1 METNVICPVCGAKFA
16 ISEHQHTVE
25 NAVVIGKDSNL
36 GNVYLKLE
44 DDRKARLE
52 ARGIDT
58 SKYFSISSP
67 KGDDVLMRWD
77 DNGNPVTV
85 DENDPV
91 IVAIRKA
98 GNVPNRR
105 LFRRWVM
112 AQMFE
117 GLTFESRW
125 WGDGFTGWMKF
136 HGFHYTWKMTLEEF
150 RVQSV
155 LARKDEEN
163 FRMRNRWFNRDV
175 AIAMCE
181 DYIEQLK
188 VYVDARPVHKCKGV
202 PYKKIGSRNIFVSDL
217 ESKVFLPLR
226 KALRNVVNAS
236 IPVNASTPIGLYIA
250 MRDFYRAIPLKNAHF
265 KQSDAW
271 QDAFKGSGAYFT
283 MRNLIMFHGANYVGC
298 HGYDESLR
306 KLDEYAR
313 HCQGYEMLGAL
324 KEMIRQNGIDI
335 KAKMAEWRK

>member
-1 METNVICPVCGAKFA
+1 MKETKVLCPNCGASFA
-16 ISEHQHTVE
+16 IPESENVVN

-44 DDRKARLE
+44 DDRKRQLE
-52 ARGIDT
+52 SRGIDT
-58 SKYFSISSP
+58 SKYFSIASP
-67 KGDDVLMRWD
+67 KGGDILMRWD
-77 DNGNPVTV
+77 DNGNPVAV

-91 IVAIRKA
+91 IAAIRKG

-112 AQMFE
+112 AQMFR
-117 GLTFESRW
+117 GLSRH
-125 WGDGFTGWMKF
+125 GKGFTAWMKAK
-136 HGFHYTWKMTLEEF
+136 GYHYTWKQTIEEL
-150 RVQSV
+150 RVQAV
-155 LARKDEEN
+155 LVRNDEEN
-163 FRMRNRWFNRDV
+163 FGMRHRWFDRNV
-175 AIAMCE
+175 AISMCNN
-181 DYIEQLK
+181 YIEQLR
-188 VYVDARPVHKCKGV
+188 VYIDARPIRKCKGV
-202 PYKKIGSRNIFVSDL
+202 PYKKIGSRNIFVSDI

-226 KALRNVVNAS
+226 KALRKVVEVSALAS
-236 IPVNASTPIGLYIA
+236 PISLYDA

-265 KQSDAW
+265 EQSYAW

>member
-67 KGDDVLMRWD
+67 KGDDVLMKWN
-77 DNGNPVTV
+77 DNGMPEKVA
-85 DENDPV
+85 DDDPV
-91 IVAIRKA
+91 IVAIKKA

-105 LFRRWVM
+105 LFRRWPM
-112 AQMFE
+112 AQIFRAF
-117 GLTFESRW
+117 TFKGWRGNGGYTE
-125 WGDGFTGWMKF
+125 WMKLK
-136 HGFHYTWKMTLEEF
+136 GYSYTWKQTVEEF
-150 RVQSV
+150 RVQAI

-163 FRMRNRWFNRDV
+163 FRMRNRWFNKENT

-181 DYIEQLK
+181 DYISQLRD
-188 VYVDARPVHKCKGV
+188 YVDDREVHKCKGV
-202 PYKKIGSRNIFVSDL
+202 PYKKIGSWNVFVSDL
-217 ESKVFLPLR
+217 ESKVFIPLVLAMNKVR
-226 KALRNVVNAS
+226 TAN
-236 IPVNASTPIGLYIA
+236 TPQKLYES
-250 MRDFYRAIPLKNAHF
+250 MRDFYRNFPLANPHF
-265 KQSDAW
+265 EQCKEW
-271 QDAFKGSGAYFT
+271 QDSFKGSGAYFT

-298 HGYDESLR
+298 NGYDESL
-306 KLDEYAR
+306 KQLDIYAKD
-313 HCQGYEMLGAL
+313 CKGYEMLGAL
-324 KEMIRQNGIDI
+324 KVMLRQNGIDI

>member
-1 METNVICPVCGAKFA
+1 MKETNVMCPVCGAKFQ
-16 ISEHQHTVE
+16 IPESEQTVS
-25 NAVVIGKDSNL
+25 NATVIGKNSGL
-36 GNVYLKLE
+36 GNVFLRLE
-44 DDRKARLE
+44 DDRKQQLE
-52 ARGIDT
+52 RRGIDT

-67 KGDDVLMRWD
+67 KGDDILMRWD
-77 DNGNPVTV
+77 DNGNPVAV

-91 IVAIRKA
+91 IAAIRKA

-112 AQMFE
+112 AQMFR
-117 GLTFESRW
+117 GLSFDWGHRW
-125 WGDGFTGWMKF
+125 GKGFTAWMKTK
-136 HGFHYTWKMTLEEF
+136 GYHYTWKQTIEEL

-155 LARKDEEN
+155 LARNDEEN

-175 AIAMCE
+175 AISMCNN
-181 DYIEQLK
+181 YIEQLRA
-188 VYVDARPVHKCKGV
+188 YVDARPTHKCKGV
-202 PYKKIGSRNIFVSDL
+202 PYKKIGSRNIFVSDIQ
-217 ESKVFLPLR
+217 SKVFWPLH
-226 KALRNVVNAS
+226 KALRKVVGA
-236 IPVNASTPIGLYIA
+236 PTPLELYIA
-250 MRDFYRAIPLKNAHF
+250 MRDFYHTIPLKNAHF
-265 KQSDAW
+265 KQSYAW

>member
-1 METNVICPVCGAKFA
+1 METKVFCPKCGAEVK
-16 ISEHQHTVE
+16 ISKHEHVVS

-36 GNVYLKLE
+36 GNVFLQLE
-44 DDRKARLE
+44 DDRKQQLE
-52 ARGIDT
+52 RRGIDT

-67 KGDDVLMRWD
+67 KGDDILMRWD
-77 DNGNPVTV
+77 DNGNPVAV

-91 IVAIRKA
+91 IAAIRKA

-112 AQMFE
+112 AQMFR
-117 GLTFESRW
+117 GLSFQSSY
-125 WGDGFTGWMKF
+125 WGNGFTHWMKTK
-136 HGFHYTWKMTLEEF
+136 GYHYTWKQTIEEL

-155 LARKDEEN
+155 LARNDEEN
-163 FRMRNRWFNRDV
+163 YRMRNRWFNRGM
-175 AIAMCE
+175 AIAMCN

-188 VYVDARPVHKCKGV
+188 AYVDARPTHKCKGV
-202 PYKKIGSRNIFVSDL
+202 PYKKIGSRNVFVSDI
-217 ESKVFLPLR
+217 ENKVFWPLR
-226 KALRNVVNAS
+226 KALNKVKE
-236 IPVNASTPIGLYIA
+236 STGPFNLYVA
-250 MRDFYRAIPLKNAHF
+250 MGEFYCAMPLKNAHF
-265 KQSDAW
+265 KQCYEW

-313 HCQGYEMLGAL
+313 VCYGYEMLGAL

-335 KAKMAEWRK
+335 KAKMAEWRR

>member
-1 METNVICPVCGAKFA
+1 MKETNVMCPVCGAKFQ
-16 ISEHQHTVE
+16 IPESEHTVS
-25 NAVVIGKDSNL
+25 NATVIGKNSGL
-36 GNVYLKLE
+36 GNVFLRLE
-44 DDRKARLE
+44 DDRKQQLE
-52 ARGIDT
+52 RRGIDT
-58 SKYFSISSP
+58 SKYFSIASP
-67 KGDDVLMRWD
+67 KGDDILMRWD

-91 IVAIRKA
+91 IAAIRKA

-117 GLTFESRW
+117 GFTFEHRW
-125 WGDGFTGWMKF
+125 WGEGFTGWMKV
-136 HGFHYTWKMTLEEF
+136 HGYHYTWKQTIEEL

-163 FRMRNRWFNRDV
+163 FRMRNRWFNREV
-175 AIAMCE
+175 AISMCNN
-181 DYIEQLK
+181 YIEQLRA
-188 VYVDARPVHKCKGV
+188 YVDARPVHKCKGV
-202 PYKKIGSRNIFVSDL
+202 PYKKIGSRNIFVSDIQ
-217 ESKVFLPLR
+217 SKVFWPLH
-226 KALRNVVNAS
+226 KTLHKV
-236 IPVNASTPIGLYIA
+236 VNASTPSSLYDA
-250 MRDFYRAIPLKNAHF
+250 MRDFYREIPLKNAHF
-265 KQSDAW
+265 KQSYAW

-298 HGYDESLR
+298 HGYNESLR

-313 HCQGYEMLGAL
+313 YRQGYEMLGAL

-335 KAKMAEWRK
+335 EAKRAEWRK

>member
-1 METNVICPVCGAKFA
+1 MKETNVMCPVCGAKFQ
-16 ISEHQHTVE
+16 IPESEQVVS

-36 GNVYLKLE
+36 GNVFLRLE
-44 DDRKARLE
+44 DDRKQQLE
-52 ARGIDT
+52 RRGIDT

-67 KGDDVLMRWD
+67 KGDDILMRWD
-77 DNGNPVTV
+77 DNGNPVAV

-91 IVAIRKA
+91 IAAIRKA

-112 AQMFE
+112 AQMFR
-117 GLTFESRW
+117 GLSFDW
-125 WGDGFTGWMKF
+125 WPRRGKGFTAWMKAK
-136 HGFHYTWKMTLEEF
+136 GYHYTWKQTIEEL

-155 LARKDEEN
+155 LARNDEEN
-163 FRMRNRWFNRDV
+163 FRMRNRWFDREI
-175 AIAMCE
+175 AIAMCK

-188 VYVDARPVHKCKGV
+188 AYVDARPTHKCKGV
-202 PYKKIGSRNIFVSDL
+202 PYKKIGSRNVFVSDI
-217 ESKVFLPLR
+217 ENKVFWPLR
-226 KALRNVVNAS
+226 NALRKVVDVSALAS
-236 IPVNASTPIGLYIA
+236 PTSLYEA

-265 KQSDAW
+265 EQCYWW
-271 QDAFKGSGAYFT
+271 QEAFKGSGAYFT

-298 HGYDESLR
+298 HGYKESLR
-306 KLDEYAR
+306 KLDEYA
-313 HCQGYEMLGAL
+313 HDCQGYEMLGAL